1 MKGRWHLLVGLAVF
15 IPLWVLIPKI
25 QLTEIIFPI
34 VLSTFPDLDLGFKS
48 LGHRSALTHSLLL
61 PLIVYLFNPY
71 MDYLLIILTVGIHL
85 MCDTRFAKG
94 KRKGFYCIKILRIK
108 KLMYHSTTEG
118 VELVWKT
125 KWGLN
130 GFWSTIFL
138 QLQFI
143 ISVIIFIGVLFLL

>member
-15 IPLWVLIPKI
+15 IPLWLLIPKI

-61 PLIVYLFNPY
+61 PLIVYFFNPY

-85 MCDTRFAKG
+85 MCDTRFAK
-94 KRKGFYCIKILRIK
+94 KKQKGFYCIKIWRIK
-108 KLMYHSTTEG
+108 YKNDNGEW
-118 VELVWKT
+118 VWKT

-130 GFWSTIFL
+130 GFWTTIL
-138 QLQFI
+138 LEVQFVL
-143 ISVIIFIGVLFLL
+143 SVIIFLGVLFLL